1 MTENRKPPAF
11 DVIVLER
18 ELKVVI
24 GQDED
29 GMFIASVPELKGC
42 HTQARTLSEAR
53 RRVAEATLLYLR
65 YMQDRLKLLM
75 EYREGE

>member
-42 HTQARTLSEAR
+42 HTQARTLGEAR
-53 RRVAEATLLYLR
+53 RRMAEATLLYLR